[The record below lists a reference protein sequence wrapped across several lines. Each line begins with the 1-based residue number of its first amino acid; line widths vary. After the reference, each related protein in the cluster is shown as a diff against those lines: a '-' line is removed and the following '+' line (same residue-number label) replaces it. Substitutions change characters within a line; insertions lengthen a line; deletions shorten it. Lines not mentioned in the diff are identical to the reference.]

1 MPELLTT
8 QSGRSATALDSQLVS
23 GAAHFLF
30 WPAVVAIAGLAV
42 LGVSFAHP
50 VILTAALLLILI
62 GGLPH
67 GGYDAAL
74 FIRLWGSNARQL
86 ALFISVYIAVAAC
99 MLLVWNIWPVVALG
113 VFLTLSAVHFGDDWA
128 ELPDGLLRICAGAAV
143 IAAPAIGQPMS
154 VTALFVALGGDDA
167 VWLAR
172 VALAVAPVVLLV
184 ALGAIGIAWN
194 MGQRQ
199 RALAL
204 LAVLA
209 ILLTTPPLIG
219 FALFFALLHAPRHM
233 AMVQRVIDL
242 RHPLIGWSGLG
253 LGVASLLLWWLVVP
267 ETVMADTAV
276 TGAWAFQLLS
286 VLVVPHLLCST
297 WVERQLAQPRPR

>member
-8 QSGRSATALDSQLVS
+8 QSGRSATAPDIHLMS

-50 VILTAALLLILI
+50 VILTVALLLILI

-74 FIRLWGSNARQL
+74 FIRLWGSDVRQFVV
-86 ALFISVYIAVAAC
+86 FIGVYIAVAAC
-99 MLLVWNIWPVVALG
+99 MLLVWNVWPVVALG
-113 VFLTLSAVHFGDDWA
+113 VFLILSAVHFGDDWA

-143 IAAPAIGQPMS
+143 IAAPAIGQPTL

-204 LAVLA
+204 LAVLV

-242 RHPLIGWSGLG
+242 RQPLIGWSGLG

-267 ETVMADTAV
+267 AAVMADTAV